1 MQYDLHEGDDEVE
14 DEVNVDEF
22 HVGCPRERVRDAY
35 EECRQHQ
42 QCGDIHS
49 CYGLKVMFLNIL
61 VGLTISLSNFKL
73 DIIQTL

>member
-1 MQYDLHEGDDEVE
+1 MQYDLYEWDDEVE

-49 CYGLKVMFLNIL
+49 SYGLKVVFLNIL
-61 VGLTISLSNFKL
+61 VGVTTRLSNFKL
-73 DIIQTL
+73 EITQTL